1 VKKANILIVDDDI
14 AGREAMTVVLE
25 DEYQCIQADS
35 GFKALEVIKT
45 EPIDLALVDVN
56 MPVMDG
62 IECLRQIKEWDRD
75 IEVIMVSAINSA
87 QKAVS
92 ALRLGAYDYITK
104 PFEDADLLA
113 TVRRALEGRTLKRE
127 LAYLREELITQGGFG
142 KIITQNHSMKELL
155 EMVEKVSQAPSCV
168 LITGESG
175 TGKELIARAIH
186 SMSPRKD
193 RPFVAVN
200 CGAIPSEL
208 MESEFFGHERG
219 AFTGAGVRK
228 IGKFEYANGGTL
240 FLDEVST
247 FPMNLQVKLL
257 RVLQEREFQRVG
269 SNANIKV
276 DVRVIAATNAD
287 LEEGIRRGTFREDLY
302 FRLKVIPLRVPPL
315 RERKEDIPLLIA
327 HFLERYSQRY
337 RKRIKALT
345 PDAIKVLIEYPWPGN
360 VRELENMVERLIV
373 LEDNDA
379 VISVND
385 LPPEVFSP
393 ELVIRSIPEG
403 ASLREA
409 CLSYE
414 RRLVIDALKKARWN
428 KTEAARI
435 LKLHR
440 NTIIQKMKT
449 FKIQEGEL

>member
-1 VKKANILIVDDDI
+1 MKRANILIVDDDI
-14 AGREAMTVVLE
+14 AGMEAMTVILE
-25 DEYQCIQADS
+25 DEYQPIQADS

-45 EPIDLALVDVN
+45 EPIDLILLDVN

-62 IECLRQIKEWDRD
+62 IETLRQIKELDRD
-75 IEVIMVSAINSA
+75 IDVIMVSAINSA

-104 PFEDADLLA
+104 PFEDEDLLA
-113 TVRRALEGRTLKRE
+113 TVRRALEGRALKRE
-127 LAYLREELITQGGFG
+127 LAYLREELINQGGYG
-142 KIITQNHSMKELL
+142 KIITQNRKMKELL

-186 SMSPRKD
+186 SLGPRKD
-193 RPFVAVN
+193 KPFVAVN

-208 MESEFFGHERG
+208 MESGFFGHERG
-219 AFTGAGVRK
+219 AFTGAGARK

-257 RVLQEREFQRVG
+257 RVLQEREFQRIG

-276 DVRVIAATNAD
+276 NVRVITATNAN

-302 FRLKVIPLRVPPL
+302 FRLKVIPLMVPPL
-315 RERKEDIPLLIA
+315 RERKEDIPLLIT

-337 RKRIKALT
+337 RKRIKGIA
-345 PDAIKVLIEYPWPGN
+345 PDAMKLLVEYPWPGN
-360 VRELENMVERLIV
+360 VRELENMAERLVV
-373 LEDNDA
+373 LAGGDA
-379 VISVND
+379 VISVSD
-385 LPPEVFSP
+385 LPSEIFSP
-393 ELVIRSIPEG
+393 ELAIRSIPEG
-403 ASLREA
+403 TGLREA
-409 CLSYE
+409 CLAYE
-414 RRLVIDALKKARWN
+414 RLLIIDALKRARWN
-428 KTEAARI
+428 KTEAARLLNI
-435 LKLHR
+435 HR
-440 NTIIQKMKT
+440 NTIVQKVKT
-449 FKIQEGEL
+449 FKIKEGEL